1 MSEKNGREKVQ
12 KAFFTLEEAEASNRN
27 GKTKEGEEKKW
38 ITYCTEFT
46 EDVKA
51 GTKIFSRA
59 GNSSVGET
67 FAVALVGV
75 KTYVANGG
83 RGGSRG
89 PSLNSILQSGKW
101 DEVPE
106 EVKAKLK
113 ASLKED
119 EKKQKAAAK
128 AAAKNGKVKEESK
141 EEELEE
147 AAV

>member
-1 MSEKNGREKVQ
+1 MSEKEKVQ
-12 KAFFTLEEAEASNRN
+12 KAFFTVEEAEASGRN
-27 GKTKEGEEKKW
+27 GKSKDGSEKEWTTFCVEFTRDVKEG
-38 ITYCTEFT
+38 
-46 EDVKA
+46 
-51 GTKIFSRA
+51 TKCYTRA
-59 GNSSVGET
+59 GNGGVGLN
-67 FAVALVGV
+67 FVAQLLGIKV
-75 KTYVANGG
+75 YVANGG

-128 AAAKNGKVKEESK
+128 AAAKNGKVKKESK